1 MTTKKIAPSAL
12 IALQDALTSVYWY
25 KKDLRS
31 FLISVIEDP
40 IVLSGLNWNDFKR
53 NIVRDLVTYL
63 GKNQDRFLEDLI
75 RLMVEVSRIN
85 DFTHLERLEDGKA
98 KAQYAR
104 IAVEA
109 LRKVTANHVSIAQ
122 DIRDAEKRRL
132 EAKNRTAKTTAV
144 AERLEELKRAYFALV
159 TDSDHQGR
167 GFKLEKII
175 RQLFDIFDLDPKASF
190 RIVGEQIDGAFTFDG
205 TDYLFEAKWQESPVK
220 ASDLDSLA
228 GKLSRKLDNTLGLL
242 LSMNGFSED
251 GVEAHTSGKRVMLL
265 RDGSDLMAVL
275 EGRIELTELL
285 LRKRRHA
292 SQTGNIFLRIYETL

>member
-1 MTTKKIAPSAL
+1 MPTKKIAPSAL

-40 IVLSGLNWNDFKR
+40 AILSGLNWNDFKR
-53 NIVRDLVTYL
+53 NIVRELVTYL
-63 GKNQDRFLEDLI
+63 GRNQDRYLEDLI
-75 RLMVEVSRIN
+75 RLMIEVSRIN
-85 DFTHLERLEDGKA
+85 DFTHLERLEDGRA
-98 KAQYAR
+98 KAQNAR

-109 LRKVTANHVSIAQ
+109 LRKLTASHVSIAQ
-122 DIRDAEKRRL
+122 DIRDSEKRRS
-132 EAKNRTAKTTAV
+132 EAKSRIAHTTAV
-144 AERLEELKRAYFALV
+144 AERLEELKGAYFSLV

-167 GFKLEKII
+167 GFKLEKVI

-190 RIVGEQIDGAFTFDG
+190 RIVGEQIDGAFTFEG
-205 TDYLFEAKWQESPVK
+205 TDYLFEAKWQGAPVN
-220 ASDLDSLA
+220 AADLDSLA
-228 GKLSRKLDNTLGLL
+228 GKLSRKLDNTLGLF
-242 LSMNGFSED
+242 LSINGFSDD

-265 RDGSDLMAVL
+265 MDGSDLMAVL

>member
-40 IVLSGLNWNDFKR
+40 HVLSGLNWNDFKR

-75 RLMVEVSRIN
+75 QLMVEVSRIS

-104 IAVEA
+104 TAVEA

-122 DIRDAEKRRL
+122 DIRDAEKRRS
-132 EAKNRTAKTTAV
+132 EAKSRIAKTTAV

-228 GKLSRKLDNTLGLL
+228 GKLSRKLENTLGLL

-265 RDGSDLMAVL
+265 MDGSDLMAVL

>member
-1 MTTKKIAPSAL
+1 MAAKKIAPSAL
-12 IALQDALTSVYWY
+12 IALQDALASVYWY

-40 IVLSGLNWNDFKR
+40 SILSGLNWNDFKR
-53 NIVRDLVTYL
+53 NIVRDLITYL
-63 GKNQDRFLEDLI
+63 GRNQDRYLEDLI
-75 RLMVEVSRIN
+75 RLMVEVARIN

-98 KAQYAR
+98 KAQHAR
-104 IAVEA
+104 KAVES
-109 LRKVTANHVSIAQ
+109 LRKLTANHVDIAQ
-122 DIRDAEKRRL
+122 DLRDTEKRRS
-132 EAKNRTAKTTAV
+132 EAKARIAQTTAV
-144 AERLEELKRAYFALV
+144 AERLNELKLAYFALV

-175 RQLFDIFDLDPKASF
+175 RQLFDVFDLDPKASF
-190 RIVGEQIDGAFTFDG
+190 KIVGEQIDGAFTFDG
-205 TDYLFEAKWQESPVK
+205 TDYLFEAKWQEALVK

-228 GKLSRKLDNTLGLL
+228 GKLSRKLDNTLGLY
-242 LSMNGFSED
+242 LSMNGFSND

-265 RDGSDLMAVL
+265 MDGSDLMAVL